1 MAESCTAR
9 WLWKSGNL
17 AANGYA
23 VPWEVQSV
31 NTCPENFLWVADQTT
46 LVTVAPGLYE
56 ITMGFFSTKK
66 PTIQVLVNGE
76 TIISQVNSSSYVIHH
91 NSGKLTNT
99 QKNAVGPLTG
109 LTLIDFIALP
119 ARAQITVS
127 YSAQGKS
134 DVYFK
139 NAEGFIGLR
148 KL

>member
-1 MAESCTAR
+1 
-9 WLWKSGNL
+9 
-17 AANGYA
+17 
-23 VPWEVQSV
+23 
-31 NTCPENFLWVADQTT
+31 VADQTT

-66 PTIQVLVNGE
+66 PIIQVLVNGE